1 MDFYHNC
8 ACELFT
14 SKMEG
19 YPMVVLETK
28 AYGIPIVMY
37 DLPYLALTRDKK
49 GVLSSEISDLGT
61 MADNIVKLLND
72 NNCRISQGSEARK
85 SFEDLL

>member
-1 MDFYHNC
+1 
-8 ACELFT
+8 
-14 SKMEG
+14 
-19 YPMVVLETK
+19 MVVLETK
-28 AYGIPIVMY
+28 AYGISIVMY

-72 NNCRISQGSEARK
+72 NN
-85 SFEDLL
+85 